1 MAESVNAAEFQAFAA
16 KLKTADRK
24 LKARLRRRIRQVAL
38 AEGPEI
44 VQEGADGLP
53 GGLAEHVV
61 AKGAR
66 PTVSTTAT
74 GVRLVLGKKAG
85 PQIGKLD
92 EGSVRHPTYG
102 RPPWVEQAIPAGAF
116 TEAIEK
122 RADKLREGVAKEVES
137 IMKELG

>member
-1 MAESVNAAEFQAFAA
+1 VPTSINADEFKAFAA
-16 KLKTADRK
+16 KLKTVDRK
-24 LKARLRRRIRQVAL
+24 LKTRLRARIRKVAL
-38 AEGPEI
+38 VEGPGI
-44 VQEGADGLP
+44 VSEGAEGLP
-53 GGLAEHVV
+53 GGLAGHVQS
-61 AKGAR
+61 KGAR
-66 PTVSTTAT
+66 PTVSQTAT

-102 RPPWVEQAIPAGAF
+102 RPPWVEQSIPSGTF

-122 RADKLREGVAKEVES
+122 RAVKLREGVAKEVES

>member
-1 MAESVNAAEFQAFAA
+1 MSESVNAAEFQAFAA

-74 GVRLVLGKKAG
+74 GVRLVLGK

-102 RPPWVEQAIPAGAF
+102 RPPWVEQAIPAGTF

>member
-1 MAESVNAAEFQAFAA
+1 VPTSINADEFKAFAA
-16 KLKTADRK
+16 KLKTVDRK
-24 LKARLRRRIRQVAL
+24 LKTRLRKRIRQVAL
-38 AEGPEI
+38 AEGPDI

-53 GGLAEHVV
+53 GGLGEHVV

-66 PTVSTTAT
+66 PTVSQTAT

-102 RPPWVEQAIPAGAF
+102 RPPWVEQAIPAGTF